1 MTRRDVLYFYQSWV
15 DLGLTIWI
23 DGGWGI
29 DALLGE
35 QTRAHKDLDITLQEK
50 ELPALLRHIAAEQF
64 VEIPKHDSR
73 AWNFV
78 MGDPLGREIDLHVIV
93 LDEQGNGQ
101 YGPSEKGESMY
112 PAQAL
117 TGKGHIGDCS
127 VCCISA
133 DFQIQ
138 SHTGYRLS
146 SKDFHDI
153 RAICTRFEVALP
165 AEYQ

>member
-1 MTRRDVLYFYQSWV
+1 MSGDDVLHFYQNWS
-15 DLGLTIWI
+15 DIGLTIWI

-35 QTRAHKDLDITLQEK
+35 QTRDHKDLDITLQEK
-50 ELPALLRHIAAEQF
+50 DLPALLRHVAAEQF
-64 VEIPKHDSR
+64 VEIPKPDSR

-93 LDEQGNGQ
+93 LDAQGNGQ
-101 YGPSEKGESMY
+101 YGPAAAGEGMY

-117 TGKGHIGDCS
+117 TGNGCIGDTS
-127 VCCISA
+127 VRCISA
-133 DFQIQ
+133 EFQIQ
-138 SHTGYRLS
+138 SHTGYRLA

-153 RAICTRFEVALP
+153 RAICARFDLELP
-165 AEYQ
+165 YEYK

>member
-1 MTRRDVLYFYQSWV
+1 MISDDVLYFYKSWT

-35 QTRAHKDLDITLQEK
+35 QTRDHDDLDITLHEK
-50 ELPALLRHIAAEQF
+50 DLPALLRHIAAEQF
-64 VEIPKHDSR
+64 VEIPKPDSR

-78 MGDPLGREIDLHVIV
+78 MGDHLGREIDLHLIV
-93 LDEQGNGQ
+93 PDAQGNGQ
-101 YGPSEKGESMY
+101 YGPAAAGEGAY

-117 TGKGHIGDCS
+117 TGKGRIGDYS

-133 DFQIQ
+133 EFQIQ
-138 SHTGYRLS
+138 SHTGYRLAW
-146 SKDFHDI
+146 KDYHDI
-153 RAICTRFEVALP
+153 RAICNRFVLELP
-165 AEYQ
+165 PEYK